1 MKDELF
7 LSNEDVDSFL
17 YAIRFMSNVALGETT
32 QVDYFTDEEIKGFE
46 VLCKMLF
53 PLVQNIHEER
63 NKILNSLQEGINE

>member
-1 MKDELF
+1 MEDKLF

-17 YAIRFMSNVALGETT
+17 HAIRFMSNVALGETT

-63 NKILNSLQEGINE
+63 NKILNSLQEGI